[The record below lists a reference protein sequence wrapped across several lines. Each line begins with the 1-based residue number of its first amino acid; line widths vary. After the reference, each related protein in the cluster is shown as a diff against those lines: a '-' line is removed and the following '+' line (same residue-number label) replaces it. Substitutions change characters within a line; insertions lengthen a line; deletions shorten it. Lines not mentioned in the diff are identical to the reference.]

1 MALNILLLW
10 DCLCVSSLSKF
21 VVAVTKIVELVVFL
35 CGGWGVVVRMYFSCI
50 LLVCVYV
57 CAHTRAYTCMCVYG
71 VVCDIGWRC

>member
-35 CGGWGVVVRMYFSCI
+35 C
-50 LLVCVYV
+50 
-57 CAHTRAYTCMCVYG
+57 
-71 VVCDIGWRC
+71 